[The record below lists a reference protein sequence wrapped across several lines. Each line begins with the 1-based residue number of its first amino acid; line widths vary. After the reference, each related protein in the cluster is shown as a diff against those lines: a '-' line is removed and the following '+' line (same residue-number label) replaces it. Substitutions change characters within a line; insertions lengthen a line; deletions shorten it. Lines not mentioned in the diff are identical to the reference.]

1 MCDCKPA
8 YHLQLLK
15 VHFSFPTPLVASS
28 CPPGRYPAQKEPWCS
43 AGLSR
48 PLRLHRRARR
58 HHPPHRCGGG
68 WSGRRQTER
77 GAQSRAGGNGNLQPV
92 ETKDSQLLRCL
103 KFNKAYTIKL
113 SVHVYEPPGRNLGLA
128 VNWLPIIISFIHG
141 LYWSLQ
147 LVVSKFFFSFLL
159 ISPYLS
165 VSFIPSILLFCPIF
179 LPFPLFPLL
188 AFHSIPHHLFLAFV
202 LFASS
207 LSFPFLFPPFLPS
220 PMLINT
226 L

>member
-48 PLRLHRRARR
+48 PLRLHRRAHR

-128 VNWLPIIISFIHG
+128 VNWLPIIISFFMDCTEVSSW
-141 LYWSLQ
+141 WSLNFFS
-147 LVVSKFFFSFLL
+147 LFFSFPPPFLFHSALLFSYFVPSSFPFFFSPFLH
-159 ISPYLS
+159 
-165 VSFIPSILLFCPIF
+165 FIPSLTTSF
-179 LPFPLFPLL
+179 LPLC
-188 AFHSIPHHLFLAFV
+188 FLPPV
-202 LFASS
+202 
-207 LSFPFLFPPFLPS
+207 FPFLFYFLPS
-220 PMLINT
+220 FLPPCL
-226 L
+226 